1 MQRALAAREQAALNE
16 TLDPCVADDKD
27 EWRQIY
33 VRFVRDGY
41 PTVCFSIQK
50 DVPMQKLMEIYC
62 MRQGLDASAT
72 NFSASEPNFSASETN
87 FSASATNLSEKL
99 KPLETFEEAGL
110 GNGCALY
117 VLT

>member
-41 PTVCFSIQK
+41 PTVCFSINKHDQ
-50 DVPMQKLMEIYC
+50 MQRLMNLYC
-62 MRQGLDASAT
+62 MRESLDASAT
-72 NFSASEPNFSASETN
+72 NFF
-87 FSASATNLSEKL
+87 ASATNFSEKL

-110 GNGCALY
+110 GNGCDLY
-117 VLT
+117 VLA